1 MSKHHNHQESR
12 SGLSKLLRYF
22 LDPVFYYLNLYDHG
36 KPSLSRIMLLGAFIH
51 GLCTLTFVTVHE
63 LAPIQQGQ
71 AHASISTIYLLFAGL
86 VYSITFGYRG
96 FHMYVD
102 SKFMQQAGGQ
112 LGQIEEAR
120 AQEISAELQAH
131 IDRGGVKAPTYYE

>member
-1 MSKHHNHQESR
+1 MNKHHNHEGR
-12 SGLSKLLRYF
+12 SGLSKFLRYF
-22 LDPVFYYLNLYDHG
+22 LDPIFYYLNLYDHG

-51 GLCTLTFVTVHE
+51 GLCTLTFVTIHE
-63 LAPIQQGQ
+63 LSAVPQGEV
-71 AHASISTIYLLFAGL
+71 HASIGTVYLLFAGL

-120 AQEISAELQAH
+120 EKEISAELQAH
-131 IDRGGVKAPTYYE
+131 IDRGGVKAPTFYE